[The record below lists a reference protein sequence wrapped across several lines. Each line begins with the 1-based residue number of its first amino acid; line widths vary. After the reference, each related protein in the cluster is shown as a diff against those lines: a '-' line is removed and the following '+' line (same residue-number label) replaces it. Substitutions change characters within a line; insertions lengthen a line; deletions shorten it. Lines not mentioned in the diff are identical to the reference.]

1 MTKLLTV
8 FGVLV
13 VSRAITIVPSD
24 VSKVAV
30 YDFLAS
36 MHIGGAFVKFVVR
49 TAVPSV
55 AGHFVSPSICSPG
68 VVDNVGVREAIVV
81 SDAATVVSLEATV
94 VSDVAT
100 VVSLELVESVVMK
113 NFETAHRARMA
124 SGMPM
129 PKRITRCLMTAF
141 LCAFWRPSRAR
152 LRLTFLRSRLSV
164 PMNSAGYRLADNL
177 INWWE

>member
-81 SDAATVVSLEATV
+81 SDAAIV
-94 VSDVAT
+94 VSDAAT